1 MKTIEIIVFFIMM
14 ATFLFFFCY
23 VLYKEDFFDRKSL
36 IFVFAIFTFIMLSA
50 MVELKIKNDN
60 NLEKIEEFET
70 ETVALI
76 QTFTKDTINQVQKF
90 KDLKNKE
97 IKSLKEEIERLSNE
111 LETERSN
118 NCFKICEH

>member
-14 ATFLFFFCY
+14 ATFLSFFCY

-36 IFVFAIFTFIMLSA
+36 IFVFAIFTFIMLSTI
-50 MVELKIKNDN
+50 VELKIKNDN
-60 NLEKIEEFET
+60 NLEKIEEFEN

-76 QTFTKDTINQVQKF
+76 QSFTKDTINQVQKF

-111 LETERSN
+111 LEAERSN